1 MDACSKES
9 FCFKRDTGAFVMKWS
24 CLPRPWLLMLLVAMC
39 LFWGQ
44 DMLMAERAAGSERV
58 LIDDIQIEGSQRIE
72 KEAILAVIE
81 TKKGEVLDY
90 DRLDKDLRNIFKM
103 KYFTDVKT
111 EITDGPA
118 GKVVVFHVTEKPSI
132 GKIVFKGNKKIKD
145 EDLKKEVGIKLYSIM
160 DDLEIKQSINRLT
173 EFYKKK
179 AYYNVD
185 IETTTEPIPNN
196 EVLLKYRIAEDE
208 KVYVTKIKFLGN
220 KHFKDRAIKKQM
232 ETSEK
237 GFFSW
242 ITSSGHLD
250 KKKLEYDV
258 HRLTAFYNNN
268 GFIKAKIGEPEII
281 FEKEKGLTIKI
292 EIEEG
297 EQYKVRNVAIEG
309 DLIKP
314 EEELLKKVNIKK
326 EEVFNRETVR
336 NDMLALKNEYVDIG
350 YAYAEVSPNTEQ
362 DDVNH
367 LVDVIYIVSKGQKVR
382 IERINIIGNTV
393 TRDKVIRRELKQIE
407 GDEYSGEAIKKS
419 KENLDRL
426 GFFEEV
432 DMQTKKGASDELMV
446 MDVKVKERPTGSFSI
461 GAGYSSQDSIFA
473 MFQIAQNNLFGKGQK
488 LQASAKLG
496 GLSTEFNIGY
506 TEPWL
511 FDTRLSGTVNLYKWS
526 QEYEDYE
533 FEGEDYDEYSRD
545 SQGVGL
551 GLGYPIDKIDEYTR
565 GYVNYAYDN
574 SDISDVPEDASVT
587 WKDMEGKN
595 ITSSITFGIGRDSKD
610 KPWDTSKGSENSIS
624 FEFAGRGLGG
634 DVDFNK
640 IRATSAW
647 YFPLWWKTV
656 FLVRGSWGFIEE
668 KAGGKLPVYQKF
680 RIGGIN
686 SVRGFD
692 YASISPRDPLTN
704 DRIGGEKMM
713 YYNIEYRFPILKE
726 QGIVGLVFYD
736 MGNVLTDDEH
746 YTFSGI
752 RRSAGCGIRWYSPMG
767 PLRVEYGKNLDVQ
780 EGEESGKWEFSVG
793 GLF

>member
-1 MDACSKES
+1 VDACSKDS
-9 FCFKRDTGAFVMKWS
+9 FCFKRNTGAFVMKWS
-24 CLPRPWLLMLLVAMC
+24 CLRRPWLMLLVAMC

>member
-1 MDACSKES
+1 
-9 FCFKRDTGAFVMKWS
+9 
-24 CLPRPWLLMLLVAMC
+24 MLLVAMC

>member
-1 MDACSKES
+1 MDACSKDS
-9 FCFKRDTGAFVMKWS
+9 FCFKRNTGAFVMKWS
-24 CLPRPWLLMLLVAMC
+24 CLRRPWLMLLVAMC

>member
-1 MDACSKES
+1 
-9 FCFKRDTGAFVMKWS
+9 
-24 CLPRPWLLMLLVAMC
+24 MLIVVMC
-39 LFWGQ
+39 LYLGQ
-44 DMLMAERAAGSERV
+44 EMVISRGAYGSENTIEDVMV
-58 LIDDIQIEGSQRIE
+58 LGNQRIE

-81 TKKGEVLDY
+81 TKKGDVLDY
-90 DRLDKDLRNIFKM
+90 DRLDKDLRNIFRM
-103 KYFTDVKT
+103 KFFMDVTT
-111 EITDGPA
+111 EITDGA
-118 GKVVVFHVTEKPSI
+118 EGKIVIFHVTEKPSI
-132 GKIVFKGNKKIKD
+132 GEIVFKGNKKIRD
-145 EDLKKEVGIKLYSIM
+145 EDLKKEVGIKIYAIL
-160 DDLEIKQSINRLT
+160 DEQEIKQSINRLT

-179 AYYNVD
+179 AYYNVE
-185 IETTTEPIPNN
+185 IETSTESIPNN
-196 EVLLKYRIAEDE
+196 EVRLTYQIAENE
-208 KVYVTKIKFLGN
+208 KVYVTKIKFQGN
-220 KHFKDRAIKKQM
+220 NHFKDRKIKKQM
-232 ETSEK
+232 ETNEK

-242 ITSSGHLD
+242 ITNSGTLD
-250 KKKLEYDV
+250 KKKLEFDV
-258 HRLTAFYNNN
+258 HRITAFYNNN
-268 GFIKAKIGEPEII
+268 GFIRAKIGEPEII
-281 FEKEKGLTIKI
+281 FNKKKGLTVKI
-292 EIEEG
+292 DIEEG
-297 EQYKVRNVAIEG
+297 NQYMVRNVFIRG

-326 EEVFNRETVR
+326 EKVFNRETVR
-336 NDMLALKNEYVDIG
+336 NDMLALKNEYVDVG
-350 YAYAEVSPNTEQ
+350 YAYAEVSPNTEE
-362 DDVNH
+362 DDEKH
-367 LVDVIYIVSKGQKVR
+367 LVDVIYTVTMGQKVS
-382 IERINIIGNTV
+382 IERINIIGNAV

-407 GDEYSGEAIKKS
+407 GDEYSGEAIRKS

-432 DMQTKKGASDELMV
+432 EMQTKKGSGDDKMV

-473 MFQIAQNNLFGKGQK
+473 MFQIAQNNLFGRGQK

-496 GLSTEFNIGY
+496 GLSTEFNVGF

-511 FDTRLSGTVNLYKWS
+511 FDTRLSGNINLYKWK
-526 QEYEDYE
+526 QEYDSYSYE
-533 FEGEDYDEYSRD
+533 GLNYDEYTRD
-545 SQGVGL
+545 SSGIGL

-574 SDISDVPEDASVT
+574 SDISNVPEDASIL

-595 ITSSITFGIGRDSKD
+595 ITSSVTFGIGRDSKD

-640 IRATSAW
+640 LRLTSAW

-656 FLVRGSWGFIEE
+656 FLLRGNWGFMEE
-668 KAGGKLPVYQKF
+668 MAGGKLPVYQKF

-692 YASISPRDPLTN
+692 YASISPRDPVTN
-704 DRIGGEKMM
+704 DRIGGERMM
-713 YYNIEYRFPILKE
+713 YYNFEYRFPVLKE

-736 MGNVLTDDEH
+736 MGNVFTDDEH

-752 RRSAGCGIRWYSPMG
+752 KKSAGLGIRWYSPMG
-767 PLRVEYGKNLDVQ
+767 PLRIEYGKNLDPQ

>member
-1 MDACSKES
+1 
-9 FCFKRDTGAFVMKWS
+9 MKWS
-24 CLPRPWLLMLLVAMC
+24 CRPRPWLMLLIVMC

-44 DMLMAERAAGSERV
+44 DMLMTERAAGSERV
-58 LIDDIQIEGSQRIE
+58 LIDDVRVEGSQRIE

-81 TKKGEVLDY
+81 TKKGDVLDY

-111 EITDGPA
+111 EITDGPG
-118 GKVVVFHVTEKPSI
+118 GKIVVFHVTEKPSI
-132 GKIVFKGNKKIKD
+132 GKIVFNGNKKIKD
-145 EDLKKEVGIKLYSIM
+145 EDLKKELGIKLYSIM

-179 AYYNVD
+179 AYYNVA
-185 IETTTEPIPNN
+185 IEATTESIPNN
-196 EVLLKYRIAEDE
+196 EVLLKYQIAEDE
-208 KVYVTKIKFLGN
+208 KVYITKIKFVGN
-220 KHFKDRAIKKQM
+220 KHFKDRALKKQM
-232 ETSEK
+232 EISEK

-242 ITSSGHLD
+242 ITDSGHLD
-250 KKKLEYDV
+250 KKKLEYDI

-281 FEKEKGLTIKI
+281 FDKGKGLTIKI

-297 EQYKVRNVAIEG
+297 DQYKVRNVAIEG

-314 EEELLKKVNIKK
+314 EEELLKKVNINK

-367 LVDVIYIVSKGQKVR
+367 IVDVIYIVSKGQKVR
-382 IERINIIGNTV
+382 IGRINIIGNAV

-407 GDEYSGEAIKKS
+407 GDYYNGEAIKKS

-461 GAGYSSQDSIFA
+461 GAGYSSQDDIFA

-511 FDTRLSGTVNLYKWS
+511 FDTRLSGTVNLYKWK
-526 QEYEDYE
+526 QEYEDYTY
-533 FEGEDYDEYSRD
+533 EDVNYDQYTRD
-545 SQGVGL
+545 SSGVNL

-565 GYVNYAYDN
+565 GSISYGYDN
-574 SDISDVPEDASVT
+574 SDISNVPWNASAE
-587 WKDMEGKN
+587 WRDMEGKN
-595 ITSSITFGIGRDSKD
+595 VTSSMTFGIGRDSKD

-634 DVDFNK
+634 DVNFNK

-647 YFPLWWKTV
+647 YFPLFWKTV
-656 FLVRGSWGFIEE
+656 FLVRGNWGFIEE
-668 KAGGKLPVYQKF
+668 MAGGKLPVYQKF

-692 YASISPRDPLTN
+692 YASISPLDPITKE
-704 DRIGGEKMM
+704 RIGGERMM
-713 YYNIEYRFPILKE
+713 YYNVEYRFPLLKE

-736 MGNVLTDDEH
+736 AGNVFTDDQH

-752 RRSAGCGIRWYSPMG
+752 RKSAGCGIRWYSPMG
-767 PLRVEYGKNLDVQ
+767 PLRIEYGKNLDQQ
-780 EGEESGKWEFSVG
+780 EGESSGKWEFSVG
-793 GLF
+793 GLY